1 MAIIY
6 LVRHGKAA
14 ASFTDDVDPGLD
26 NLGNR
31 QAEEVCESLL
41 QKMPLAV
48 LSSPLLRAKETA
60 APFVSKTKLSVN
72 IENRMSE
79 IPSPDLSLQERGAW
93 LGVVMEGLWSE
104 QSSSLQIWKHELAQC
119 LLSIKSD
126 TVIFSHFVAINAAVS
141 LAENSDQV
149 LIFRPDNCS
158 ITEIETD
165 GTSLRLIR
173 RGQEANT
180 KVN

>member
-1 MAIIY
+1 
-6 LVRHGKAA
+6 
-14 ASFTDDVDPGLD
+14 
-26 NLGNR
+26 
-31 QAEEVCESLL
+31 
-41 QKMPLAV
+41 
-48 LSSPLLRAKETA
+48 
-60 APFVSKTKLSVN
+60 
-72 IENRMSE
+72 MSE

-93 LGVVMEGLWSE
+93 LGAVMEGLWSE